1 MENTFG
7 KIKSKL
13 LQKLTESYETNK
25 KDEIKNI
32 LSIIKEDKDFSEL
45 YLFYDDVENLELS
58 YPGSAE
64 LYVETIQPL
73 LNEKSKSV
81 SQTCKKL
88 SNYLNDVDVETNHLY
103 ENLDILSEPVTLN
116 NVDKKVMAKK
126 KLIEHLETK
135 KEIVETKQTN
145 YTANEKLLLSF
156 LSNDFNSYFSRT
168 LSEEDKTK
176 LKQILKLNKEEL
188 VKQSNQLS
196 EEILQKVQTILTE
209 STDEDLKDKLKNVQK
224 EVQNITPTKYNY
236 YKLLELKNGL
246 D

>member
-32 LSIIKEDKDFSEL
+32 LSIIKEDKNFSEL

-176 LKQILKLNKEEL
+176 LKQILKLNNEEL
-188 VKQSNQLS
+188 IKQSNQLS

>member
-176 LKQILKLNKEEL
+176 LKQILKLNNEEL